1 MVPAGV
7 FNTYTIRLKSRVGL
21 HLASRESILRAAVP
35 GTGAGQGGGFYD
47 APEPNLFVGLQ
58 DHGHSHWANSLI
70 YGLEVE
76 DVMIS
81 GPGLID
87 GSDTNARGE
96 IGPRADQRR
105 PARSQ
110 QPRPMPACPAPG
122 TRPSRSRHGRRIV
135 FRDFSIKNGGH
146 FAIIGTGIIGWT
158 IDGVIVDTN
167 RDALN
172 MDASQ
177 DVTIRNSV
185 FNSLTDDA
193 IVLKASFGLGRML
206 PTQNVLIEK
215 CTVSGYDVGSVIDK
229 VYSTNKLVATDRD
242 GPTARIKFGTEG
254 TTGFNRVTI
263 RDVIFDRSRG
273 FALES
278 VDGAELR
285 DIVMTDVRM
294 RNVSSSPIF
303 IRLGDRG
310 RTPVTG
316 TNVSDAVG
324 AEPSVRLDE
333 MGWVLPSLTDRYGHY
348 PPIRHVPSYA
358 RDTPVRIGGA
368 AAPITIVNPTS
379 PTRLNPGASE
389 PGNPLM
395 ANAVGAPF
403 ARVRNIEIRRV
414 TIEERRSAVPH
425 PDRGPG
431 RSSDRER
438 DHQ

>member
-1 MVPAGV
+1 MLTTGDPREVSNRPDAGV
-7 FNTYTIRLKSRVGL
+7 
-21 HLASRESILRAAVP
+21 P
-35 GTGAGQGGGFYD
+35 GAGNK
-47 APEPNLFVGLQ
+47 AI
-58 DHGHSHWANSLI
+58 AI
-70 YGLEVE
+70 K
-76 DVMIS
+76 
-81 GPGLID
+81 
-87 GSDTNARGE
+87 
-96 IGPRADQRR
+96 
-105 PARSQ
+105 
-110 QPRPMPACPAPG
+110 
-122 TRPSRSRHGRRIV
+122 HGRRIV
-135 FRDFSIKNGGH
+135 FRDFSIKYGGH

-158 IDGVIVDTN
+158 IDGIIVDTN

-172 MDASQ
+172 VDASQ

-229 VYSTNKLVATDRD
+229 VYSTNKLIATDRD

-285 DIVMTDVRM
+285 DVVMTDVRM

-333 MGWVLPSLTDRYGHY
+333 TGWVLPSLTDRYGHY
-348 PPIRHVPSYA
+348 PPIRHVPSYV
-358 RDTPVRIGGA
+358 RDMPVRIGGA
-368 AAPITIVNPTS
+368 TVTDHDRQSDHADPAQSGRERAGQSADGERRRRPVRTGPQHRDS
-379 PTRLNPGASE
+379 PGDD
-389 PGNPLM
+389 
-395 ANAVGAPF
+395 
-403 ARVRNIEIRRV
+403 RR
-414 TIEERRSAVPH
+414 RRSAVPD